1 MVESKEELVRQT
13 HQAVVEVEKVI
24 VGKQRLVQLVFCCLL
39 ADGHALLDDVPGVG
53 KTMLARAI
61 AGSLGCKFTRVQAT
75 PDLLPSDV
83 TGSSIFNQLTQEFEF
98 KPGPVFT
105 NILLVDEINRATPKT
120 QSSLLECMGEGQVSA
135 DKITYELPKP
145 FFVIATDN
153 PIEHHGVFPLPVAQ
167 LDRFTMKL
175 SLGYP
180 GRKDEVKM
188 LTSQR
193 LEHPISQ
200 VEARLDSER
209 VIELQRHVREVFVDP
224 TLDAY
229 VVSLTGAT
237 RSDSR
242 LTIGASPR
250 GSISLIRTSQA
261 LALLTGRDYVL
272 PEDIKAVAPYVLVHR
287 LVASPEAR
295 ARQMTEADIITSL
308 LTEVPAPPV
317 QRVMPA

>member
-1 MVESKEELVRQT
+1 
-13 HQAVVEVEKVI
+13 
-24 VGKQRLVQLVFCCLL
+24 
-39 ADGHALLDDVPGVG
+39 
-53 KTMLARAI
+53 
-61 AGSLGCKFTRVQAT
+61 
-75 PDLLPSDV
+75 
-83 TGSSIFNQLTQEFEF
+83 
-98 KPGPVFT
+98 
-105 NILLVDEINRATPKT
+105 
-120 QSSLLECMGEGQVSA
+120 
-135 DKITYELPKP
+135 
-145 FFVIATDN
+145 
-153 PIEHHGVFPLPVAQ
+153 
-167 LDRFTMKL
+167 MKL

-308 LTEVPAPPV
+308 LAEAPAPPV